1 MTETGVGGATGIQ
14 GLILKAF
21 GADDYRL
28 TVTAPARY
36 FTDHYVRLEFSGG
49 GLLREKPYH
58 PTMFLRLWFEDRQGR
73 LHQRGYTVVDPDP
86 AADTFAI
93 EFALHEGAAARWALT
108 ARPGDAL
115 GATFLGSGFAI
126 PEPAP
131 EGWLIVGD
139 AASLPAINSLLD
151 ALGRTTARGVP
162 VTFWFEWVHDSDKD
176 LPMRLRPHDTL
187 HRVRRDPAPGAGIVE
202 AVRAAAFDATGHFG
216 WVALDTAQTRAVA
229 SVLRTD
235 YKLGRR
241 GVKSQ
246 AYWLETRCPS

>member
-1 MTETGVGGATGIQ
+1 MTETGVGGAKGIQ

-28 TVTAPARY
+28 TVIAPARY
-36 FTDHYVRLEFSGG
+36 LTATYVRLEFAGG
-49 GLLREKPYH
+49 GLLREQPYH
-58 PTMFLRLWFEDRQGR
+58 PTMFLRLWFEDQQGGP
-73 LHQRGYTVVDPDP
+73 HQRGYTVIDPDP

-115 GATFLGSGFAI
+115 GATFLGSRFAI

-131 EGWLIVGD
+131 KGWLIVGD
-139 AASLPAINSLLD
+139 AASLPAINSLLTVLSRSV
-151 ALGRTTARGVP
+151 APATL
-162 VTFWFEWVHDSDKD
+162 WFEWVHDSDKD
-176 LPMRLRPHDTL
+176 LPIRLRPQDTL

-229 SVLRTD
+229 AVLRTD
-235 YKLGRR
+235 YKLGKR

-246 AYWLETRCPS
+246 AYWLETRRPS